1 MALTISG
8 TDTLDFTGDNAI
20 RKGVTQRFEYELE
33 LDNQPL
39 SLDDSQG
46 FVVEFY
52 RSGKE
57 FPNPMMVS
65 VEQTYDTNDSTSEE
79 TLKETCLIIEFDP
92 DITLMPELPPYD
104 YQYTLYILFND
115 EASETYATPL
125 ATGTVE
131 LLKTYSGIR
140 SV

>member
-1 MALTISG
+1 MALKISG

-20 RKGVTQRFEYELE
+20 RKGVAQRFEYELE

-39 SLDDSQG
+39 SLDDAQG

-57 FPNPMMVS
+57 FTNPMLVS
-65 VEQTYDTNDSTSEE
+65 VDQTYDTNDSTGEE
-79 TLKETCLIIEFDP
+79 TLTETCLVIEFDP
-92 DITLMPELPPYD
+92 EITILPELPPYD

-115 EASETYATPL
+115 EASDTYATPL

-140 SV
+140 SI